1 MAFSTDTDEAPRM
14 TRAVQA
20 LIAITVAIY
29 FVQVAAL
36 GDRDVW
42 NRLAFQRSDQTP

>member
-20 LIAITVAIY
+20 LIAITVAL
-29 FVQVAAL
+29 FGHLVADILYAVL
-36 GDRDVW
+36 DPRI
-42 NRLAFQRSDQTP
+42 RIA